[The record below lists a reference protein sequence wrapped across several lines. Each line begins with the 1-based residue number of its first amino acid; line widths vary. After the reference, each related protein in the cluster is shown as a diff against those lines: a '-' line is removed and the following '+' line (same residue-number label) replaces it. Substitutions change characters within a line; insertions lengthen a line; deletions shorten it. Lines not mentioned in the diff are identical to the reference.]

1 MVAGAFNMSN
11 IRVYELSKV
20 LNKTN
25 NEILNVAKGL
35 GISVKSHA
43 SSITEEEAQKIKDRI
58 ASSGNGE
65 GSPQKSSEDEKEKVR
80 VFRSESGEEVVE
92 RRQGERVVLR
102 RKRKLEE
109 PQEPETQEAAPQAVP
124 GIPEE
129 PTQESAVSP
138 EPATVVEA
146 ERPTPPSTPPES
158 PQENSASAEGISPA
172 AESLAGGAQAE
183 GAEQHEAEAP
193 ESAATGEAAEEA
205 KPEEEAEEKPKEK
218 LGKEE
223 TDESAKKTK
232 KKGRRIKPKPEEII
246 DEDTL
251 EELRRAF
258 RTKLPG
264 RRREYLVEDRRSKGR
279 TSASTAQRER
289 VFEKSARDVFRSREQ
304 TADGGEPAR
313 VIPFPAA
320 PSRRTLK
327 IGESIN
333 LGELAKM
340 MGQKAGDVIKKL
352 ITMGVRA
359 TVNQALDHETATLV
373 AEEFGFDVSVDIFE
387 EKDLLLESYPEEA
400 DRVLTPRPPVV
411 TVMGHV
417 DHGKTTLLDAIR
429 ESNVVQGEAGG
440 ITQHIGAYSVDVDG
454 RKVSFVDTP
463 GHEAFTAMRARGA
476 KVTDVV
482 ILVVAADDGV
492 MPQTIEAVNHAR
504 AAEVPIIVAINKI
517 DKPEA
522 NVERIKRQLS
532 EIGLVSEE
540 WGGDTLFAE
549 VSAKQKK
556 GIKGLLE
563 LVLLQAD
570 ILELKA
576 EASKRANG
584 FVIEARLDK
593 GRGPVATVI
602 INEGTLHIGDY
613 LVSGTTSGKVR
624 ALTDD
629 KGKRVNEAGPSM
641 PVEIMGL
648 SGVPEAGDRI
658 YVVKDERAAK
668 DVVAHREMKHRESAA
683 AKERKPSLENLFE
696 TLEQKGVKELA
707 LIIKADTQGSV
718 EAVTESISKLSTEKC
733 QVKIVHTGVG
743 GITETDVV
751 LASASDAII
760 VGFNVRPD
768 AKALEIAERE
778 GVSLELHTII
788 YKLIERVRDAMEGL
802 LEPIVREKI
811 TGHAEVRETFNISR
825 IGTIAGCMV
834 SDGKISRDN
843 GVRVVRDGVVIFE
856 GKIASL
862 RRFKDDVR
870 EVNSGYECGISIE
883 RFNDIKIADT
893 LEFFTHE
900 HIKQEL

>member
-1 MVAGAFNMSN
+1 MSN
-11 IRVYELSKV
+11 IRVYELSKE
-20 LNKTN
+20 LNKSNT
-25 NEILNVAKGL
+25 EILNVAKGL
-35 GISVKSHA
+35 GISVRSHA
-43 SSITEEEAQKIKDRI
+43 SSITEEEAKKIKDKI
-58 ASSGNGE
+58 VSSGNVE
-65 GSPQKSSEDEKEKVR
+65 GLPQKSNADDKEKVR

-102 RKRKLEE
+102 RKKKLEE
-109 PQEPETQEAAPQAVP
+109 PVETEEKVSVPQA
-124 GIPEE
+124 
-129 PTQESAVSP
+129 
-138 EPATVVEA
+138 EA
-146 ERPTPPSTPPES
+146 ESGGELTTESDGSSSAEYAAGEVKPAGSPSTGLES
-158 PQENSASAEGISPA
+158 RDKVSASAEGSSLA
-172 AESLAGGAQAE
+172 AESLSEESRAGVAEQDETEILESSGAQESAE
-183 GAEQHEAEAP
+183 GITDEDA
-193 ESAATGEAAEEA
+193 G
-205 KPEEEAEEKPKEK
+205 EKPKEK
-218 LGKEE
+218 LDKDDAEE
-223 TDESAKKTK
+223 AAKKAK
-232 KKGRRIKPKPEEII
+232 KKGRRVKPKPEEII

-251 EELRRAF
+251 EELRKAF

-264 RRREYLVEDRRSKGR
+264 RKREYLVEDRRAKAR
-279 TSASTAQRER
+279 PSASTAHRDR
-289 VFEKSARDVFRSREQ
+289 AFEKTARDIFRPREQ
-304 TADGGEPAR
+304 TTEAAETAQ
-313 VIPFPAA
+313 VIPFPAV
-320 PSRRTLK
+320 PSRKTLK

-340 MGQKAGDVIKKL
+340 MSQKAGDVIKKL

-359 TVNQALDHETATLV
+359 TLNQALDHETAALV

-387 EKDLLLESYPEEA
+387 EKDLLIDSYPEEA
-400 DRVLTPRPPVV
+400 YRVLTPRPPVV

-429 ESNVVQGEAGG
+429 ETNVVAGEAGG

-504 AAEVPIIVAINKI
+504 AADVPIIVAINKI

-532 EIGLVSEE
+532 EVGLLSEE

-556 GIKGLLE
+556 GIKELLE

-576 EASKRANG
+576 DSSKRANG

-602 INEGTLHIGDY
+602 VKEGTLHIGDY

-629 KGKRVNEAGPSM
+629 KGVRVNEAGPSM

-668 DVVAHREMKHRESAA
+668 DVVAHREMKQRESAA

-696 TLEQKGVKELA
+696 TLEEKEAKELA
-707 LIIKADTQGSV
+707 LIIKADTQGSA
-718 EAVTESISKLSTEKC
+718 EAITEAISKLSTEKC
-733 QVKIVHTGVG
+733 QVKVVHTGVG

-768 AKALEIAERE
+768 TKALEIAERE

-802 LEPIVREKI
+802 LEPIVKEKI
-811 TGHAEVRETFNISR
+811 TGHAEIRETFSISR

-834 SDGKISRDN
+834 SDGKVSRDN

-856 GKIASL
+856 GKLASL

-870 EVNSGYECGISIE
+870 EVNSGYECGVGIE
-883 RFNDIKIADT
+883 RFNDIKVGDV

>member
-1 MVAGAFNMSN
+1 MSN
-11 IRVYELSKV
+11 VRVYELSKD
-20 LNKTN
+20 LNRTN

-43 SSITEEEAQKIKDRI
+43 SSITEEEAKKIRDKI
-58 ASSGNGE
+58 ASSGGGGA
-65 GSPQKSSEDEKEKVR
+65 GSAQKPAEEEKEKVR
-80 VFRSESGEEVVE
+80 VFRSEKGEETVE

-102 RKRKLEE
+102 RKKKLEE
-109 PQEPETQEAAPQAVP
+109 PAQEEVGVQQAEIAAAEVEESALVSKESIIESGEGASAESALETLEESHL
-124 GIPEE
+124 EE
-129 PTQESAVSP
+129 PS
-138 EPATVVEA
+138 VEA
-146 ERPTPPSTPPES
+146 EAEFM
-158 PQENSASAEGISPA
+158 EGVSAG
-172 AESLAGGAQAE
+172 
-183 GAEQHEAEAP
+183 
-193 ESAATGEAAEEA
+193 
-205 KPEEEAEEKPKEK
+205 EEAEESETGQAAVVEPEEKPEKEDAD
-218 LGKEE
+218 E
-223 TDESAKKTK
+223 TAKKAK
-232 KKGRRIKPKPEEII
+232 KKGRRVKPKREEII

-251 EELRRAF
+251 EELRKAF

-264 RRREYLVEDRRSKGR
+264 RKREYLVEDRRAR
-279 TSASTAQRER
+279 TRTTTGTAHREKA
-289 VFEKSARDVFRSREQ
+289 FERNTKEVFRTREHVPEISE
-304 TADGGEPAR
+304 AAR
-313 VIPFPAA
+313 VIPFPAKPA
-320 PSRRTLK
+320 KRTLK

-333 LGELAKM
+333 LGELARM
-340 MGQKAGDVIKKL
+340 MGVKAGDLIKKL
-352 ITMGVRA
+352 ITMGVK
-359 TVNQALDHETATLV
+359 TTLNQALDHETATLV

-387 EKDLLLESYPEEA
+387 EKDILLESYPEETG
-400 DRVLTPRPPVV
+400 RTLTPRPPVV

-429 ESNVVQGEAGG
+429 ETNVVAGEAGG

-504 AAEVPIIVAINKI
+504 AAQVPIIVAINKI

-522 NVERIKRQLS
+522 NTERIKRQLS
-532 EIGLVSEE
+532 EIGLLSEE

-556 GIKGLLE
+556 GIRELLE

-570 ILELKA
+570 ILELKTD
-576 EASKRANG
+576 ASKRANG
-584 FVIEARLDK
+584 FVIEAKLDK

-602 INEGTLHIGDY
+602 VKEGTLRVGDY
-613 LVSGTTSGKVR
+613 LVSGTTAGRVR
-624 ALTDD
+624 ALIDD
-629 KGKRVNEAGPSM
+629 RGGRVNEAGPSM
-641 PVEIMGL
+641 PVEVMGL
-648 SGVPEAGDRI
+648 SGVPEAGDLF

-668 DVVAHREMKHRESAA
+668 DVVAHREMKLRESAA
-683 AKERKPSLENLFE
+683 ARERKPSLENLFQS
-696 TLEQKGVKELA
+696 LEREEAKELA

-718 EAVTESISKLSTEKC
+718 EAVTESISKLSTDKC

-743 GITETDVV
+743 AITETDVA

-768 AKALEIAERE
+768 AKSLETAERE

-788 YKLIERVRDAMEGL
+788 YKLIDRVRSAMEGL
-802 LEPIVREKI
+802 LEPIVKEKI
-811 TGHAEVRETFNISR
+811 TGHAEIRETFNISR

-834 SDGKISRDN
+834 TDGKVSRDN
-843 GVRVVRDGVVIFE
+843 SVRVLRDGVVIFE
-856 GKIASL
+856 GRLASL
-862 RRFKDDVR
+862 KRFKDDVR
-870 EVNSGYECGISIE
+870 EVNTGYECGIGVE
-883 RFNDIKIADT
+883 RFNDIKIGDT
-893 LEFFTHE
+893 LEFYTHE

>member
-1 MVAGAFNMSN
+1 MSN
-11 IRVYELSKV
+11 VRVYELSKD
-20 LNKTN
+20 LNKSN

-43 SSITEEEAQKIKDRI
+43 SSITEEEAQKIRDRV
-58 ASSGNGE
+58 ASSSGG
-65 GSPQKSSEDEKEKVR
+65 GSGAPLKSAEEEKEKVR
-80 VFRSESGEEVVE
+80 VFRSEKGAETVE

-102 RKRKLEE
+102 RKKKMEEPAEEEIRVQPAEIAAAEETAGVSKVTVIEPGEGVSAERTLETLEDSLLEE
-109 PQEPETQEAAPQAVP
+109 P
-124 GIPEE
+124 
-129 PTQESAVSP
+129 S
-138 EPATVVEA
+138 VEA
-146 ERPTPPSTPPES
+146 EAEFMES
-158 PQENSASAEGISPA
+158 VSAG
-172 AESLAGGAQAE
+172 
-183 GAEQHEAEAP
+183 
-193 ESAATGEAAEEA
+193 
-205 KPEEEAEEKPKEK
+205 EEAEEAETGQAAEAGAQEKPEKEDA
-218 LGKEE
+218 
-223 TDESAKKTK
+223 DEAAKKVK
-232 KKGRRIKPKPEEII
+232 KKGRRVKPKREEII

-251 EELRRAF
+251 EELRKAF

-264 RRREYLVEDRRSKGR
+264 RKREYLVDDRRARSR
-279 TSASTAQRER
+279 TTASTAHR
-289 VFEKSARDVFRSREQ
+289 EKSFDGKSRDLFRVRESASE
-304 TADGGEPAR
+304 TGEAAR
-313 VIPFPAA
+313 VIPFPAKPA
-320 PSRRTLK
+320 RKTIK

-340 MGQKAGDVIKKL
+340 MSLKAGDVIKKL

-359 TVNQALDHETATLV
+359 TLNQTLDHETATLV

-387 EKDLLLESYPEEA
+387 EKDILLESYPEESE
-400 DRVLTPRPPVV
+400 RVLTPRPPVV

-429 ESNVVQGEAGG
+429 ETNVVAGEAGG

-476 KVTDVV
+476 KVTDIV

-492 MPQTIEAVNHAR
+492 MPQTVEAVNHAR
-504 AAEVPIIVAINKI
+504 AAQVPIIVAVNKI

-522 NVERIKRQLS
+522 NTERIKRQLS
-532 EIGLVSEE
+532 EIGLLSEE

-549 VSAKQKK
+549 VSAKQKI
-556 GIKGLLE
+556 GLRELLE

-576 EASKRANG
+576 DAHARANG
-584 FVIEARLDK
+584 FVIEAKLDK

-602 INEGTLHIGDY
+602 IKEGTLRIGDY

-624 ALTDD
+624 ALIDD
-629 KGKRVNEAGPSM
+629 KGLRVSEAGPSM

-648 SGVPEAGDRI
+648 SGVPEAGDLF

-668 DVVAHREMKHRESAA
+668 DVVAYREMKQRESAA
-683 AKERKPSLENLFE
+683 ARERKPTLENLFE
-696 TLEQKGVKELA
+696 SLEKEEAKELA

-743 GITETDVV
+743 AITETDVA
-751 LASASDAII
+751 LASASNAII

-768 AKALEIAERE
+768 VKSLETAERE

-788 YKLIERVRDAMEGL
+788 YNLIDRVRSAMEGL
-802 LEPIVREKI
+802 LEPIVKEKV
-811 TGHAEVRETFNISR
+811 TGHAEVKETFNISR
-825 IGTIAGCMV
+825 IGTIAGCLV
-834 SDGKISRDN
+834 TDGKVSRDN
-843 GVRVVRDGVVIFE
+843 SVRVLRDGVVIFE
-856 GKIASL
+856 GKLASL
-862 RRFKDDVR
+862 KRFKDDVR
-870 EVNSGYECGISIE
+870 EVNTGYECGIGVE
-883 RFNDIKIADT
+883 RFNDIKVGDII
-893 LEFFTHE
+893 EFYTHE
-900 HIKQEL
+900 HFKQEL

>member
-1 MVAGAFNMSN
+1 MSN
-11 IRVYELSKV
+11 IRVYELSKE

-25 NEILNVAKGL
+25 SEILNLAKGL
-35 GISVKSHA
+35 GISVRSHA
-43 SSITEEEAQKIKDRI
+43 SSITEEEARKIKDRI
-58 ASSGNGE
+58 ISSANGE
-65 GSPQKSSEDEKEKVR
+65 GSAQKSAADEEEKVR

-102 RKRKLEE
+102 RKKKLEE
-109 PQEPETQEAAPQAVP
+109 PSEPEQKETPPQTIA
-124 GIPEE
+124 ESTKE
-129 PTQESAVSP
+129 LMKESADY
-138 EPATVVEA
+138 
-146 ERPTPPSTPPES
+146 PSTES
-158 PQENSASAEGISPA
+158 PGREIGRDESLSSAPLGSRQEIPASAEETSLAAGSMSGEIREEDAGLLESPA
-172 AESLAGGAQAE
+172 A
-183 GAEQHEAEAP
+183 
-193 ESAATGEAAEEA
+193 
-205 KPEEEAEEKPKEK
+205 EEEAEEVRADEETEGKPKEK
-218 LGKEE
+218 LGKEDA
-223 TDESAKKTK
+223 DEAAKKAK
-232 KKGRRIKPKPEEII
+232 KKGRRVKPKPEEII

-251 EELRRAF
+251 EELRKAF

-264 RRREYLVEDRRSKGR
+264 RKREYLVEDRKSKAR
-279 TSASTAQRER
+279 PSISTAHRER
-289 VFEKSARDVFRSREQ
+289 VFEKTARDLFRPREQ
-304 TADGGEPAR
+304 MTEAYDSAR
-313 VIPFPAA
+313 VIPFPAVPA
-320 PSRRTLK
+320 RKTLK

-340 MGQKAGDVIKKL
+340 MSQKAGDLIKKL

-359 TVNQALDHETATLV
+359 TLNQALDHETAALV

-387 EKDLLLESYPEEA
+387 EKDLLLETYPEEA

-429 ESNVVQGEAGG
+429 ETNVVGGEAGG

-492 MPQTIEAVNHAR
+492 MPQTVEAVNHAK
-504 AAEVPIIVAINKI
+504 AAGVPIIVAINKI

-522 NVERIKRQLS
+522 NSERIKRQLS
-532 EIGLVSEE
+532 EIGLLSEE
-540 WGGDTLFAE
+540 WGGNTLFAE

-556 GIKGLLE
+556 GIKELLE

-576 EASKRANG
+576 DASKRANG

-602 INEGTLHIGDY
+602 IKEGTLQIGDY
-613 LVSGTTSGKVR
+613 MVSGTTSGKVR
-624 ALTDD
+624 ALTND
-629 KGKRVNEAGPSM
+629 KGVRVNEAGPSM

-648 SGVPEAGDRI
+648 SGVPEAGDCI
-658 YVVKDERAAK
+658 YVVKDERAAR
-668 DVVAHREMKHRESAA
+668 DVVAHREMKQRESAA

-696 TLEQKGVKELA
+696 SLEQKEAKELA

-760 VGFNVRPD
+760 LGFNVRPD
-768 AKALEIAERE
+768 AKAHEIAERE

-811 TGHAEVRETFNISR
+811 TGHAEIRETFTISK

-870 EVNSGYECGISIE
+870 EVNSGYECGIGIE
-883 RFNDIKIADT
+883 RFNDIKVGDT